1 MPYFAARTTRSRIVL
16 SCASALLPC
25 GRLLMEL
32 RRSYVIGALQAD
44 TTLPYSMAALKD
56 LVQLEAGSWVRHRD
70 WILRQVKA

>member
-1 MPYFAARTTRSRIVL
+1 
-16 SCASALLPC
+16 
-25 GRLLMEL
+25 MEW